1 MLCENK
7 VLRLGSLYIKI
18 FLKLK
23 SLKVD
28 KKKNTTTATDKKPQI
43 SENLKSV
50 FAFLKLKYTNS
61 KPNGS
66 KINRRGVLGNRLLLI
81 NLTKLIKVSP
91 TVKTTSKKIGN
102 TVILF
107 MGIKYA
113 INPKISDI
121 KQEIKN
127 AKKLY
132 LSAVPTG
139 AVMQALPKTKSTDSI
154 KKCLE

>member
-1 MLCENK
+1 
-7 VLRLGSLYIKI
+7 
-18 FLKLK
+18 
-23 SLKVD
+23 
-28 KKKNTTTATDKKPQI
+28 
-43 SENLKSV
+43 
-50 FAFLKLKYTNS
+50 
-61 KPNGS
+61 
-66 KINRRGVLGNRLLLI
+66 
-81 NLTKLIKVSP
+81 
-91 TVKTTSKKIGN
+91 
-102 TVILF
+102 